1 MSDVPPEVIT
11 EILSRLP
18 VKSLLRFRCV
28 SKSFKSLID
37 SPKFIK
43 AHLKQQQE
51 PNPNANLNL
60 ILEAHYKTD
69 NLFSLEFTTNTSAQH
84 HPKKLDHPLKQ
95 IYGPTQVLGSC
106 RGLVYISNNMS
117 DNGIWNPSTKR
128 FRRLPVCKFD
138 RAPCKQG
145 PGMEQIC
152 QGFGYDRTDEDY
164 KVVTIAQWYYPNE
177 LKVVSETMV
186 YSLKFGGWKKVQ
198 DCPYMVLKEGNGT
211 CATSAGGALYWMMQM
226 ELSLSYSRLVL
237 VGLNLGTERFDEVP
251 LPKNMGKPLTFNL
264 AALNECLCLISGY
277 GTCRNGKNLVLDH
290 IDVWMMRGCGV
301 EQSWVKLF
309 TVEQLEGRQHFSY
322 LRPIA
327 YSVTGREVLL
337 EMDKRKFL
345 WFSLEK
351 KSLKRA
357 KVSGGLDTFDS
368 FVTLGT
374 LVPLYYGGGDEKD
387 GKKGVEE
394 QDDSGGVLFSLQR
407 DEEYR
412 EDPSVY
418 L

>member
-1 MSDVPPEVIT
+1 M
-11 EILSRLP
+11 
-18 VKSLLRFRCV
+18 
-28 SKSFKSLID
+28 
-37 SPKFIK
+37 
-43 AHLKQQQE
+43 
-51 PNPNANLNL
+51 
-60 ILEAHYKTD
+60 
-69 NLFSLEFTTNTSAQH
+69 
-84 HPKKLDHPLKQ
+84 
-95 IYGPTQVLGSC
+95 LGSC

-351 KSLKRA
+351 KSLKHS
-357 KVSGGLDTFDS
+357 KVSGGFDTFDS

-394 QDDSGGVLFSLQR
+394 QDDSVIK
-407 DEEYR
+407 EMK
-412 EDPSVY
+412 
-418 L
+418 